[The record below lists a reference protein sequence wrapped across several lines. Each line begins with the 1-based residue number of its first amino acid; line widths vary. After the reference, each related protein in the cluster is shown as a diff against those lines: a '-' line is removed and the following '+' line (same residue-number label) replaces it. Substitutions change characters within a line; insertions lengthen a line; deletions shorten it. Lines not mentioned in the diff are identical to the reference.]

1 MKSILDKNCNEVVF
15 IFYNIIETRERD
27 SSFVEIC
34 FEENSKERSTLKIL
48 FMWMNIYAIHVI
60 EIKLSEKWKNG

>member
-1 MKSILDKNCNEVVF
+1 MKSILDRNCNEVVF

-48 FMWMNIYAIHVI
+48 FM
-60 EIKLSEKWKNG
+60 